1 MPCAFRRSDTILPM
15 NHSPLFLGADHAGF
29 KLKEAIKSG
38 LAKKGVVVTD
48 LSLVFK
54 DGDDYP
60 AIGRRVALRV
70 TRSANSRGLI
80 VCGTGVGVAIAA
92 NRVKGI
98 RAVDGHS
105 VDEVKRT
112 RNDEN
117 VNVLTL
123 SGWKMKPAMALKMIS
138 AFLAT
143 PFSTAERHHRRVKQ
157 LG

>member
-1 MPCAFRRSDTILPM
+1 M
-15 NHSPLFLGADHAGF
+15 NHPPLFLGADHAGF
-29 KLKEAIKSG
+29 KLKEAIKNG
-38 LAKKGVVVTD
+38 LAKKDVLVVD
-48 LSLVFK
+48 LSPVFK

-60 AIGRRVALRV
+60 AIGKKVATHVAKNRE
-70 TRSANSRGLI
+70 ARGLI

-105 VDEVKRT
+105 VEEIQHT

-123 SGWKMKPAMALKMIS
+123 SGWKMKPDMALKIVA
-138 AFLAT
+138 AFLST
-143 PFSTAERHHRRVKQ
+143 PFSTAERHRRRLKQ

>member
-1 MPCAFRRSDTILPM
+1 MNLP
-15 NHSPLFLGADHAGF
+15 PLFLGADHAGF
-29 KLKEAIKSG
+29 KLKETIKSM
-38 LAKKGVVVTD
+38 LAKKGIAVVD
-48 LSLVFK
+48 LSPVFT

-60 AIGRRVALRV
+60 KIGRRLALHVA
-70 TRSANSRGLI
+70 RSANSRGLI

-105 VDEVKRT
+105 IEEIKHT
-112 RNDEN
+112 RNDED

-123 SGWKMKPAMALKMIS
+123 SGWKMKPTMAMTLIH

-143 PFSTAERHHRRVKQ
+143 PFSKAERHRRRVKQ